1 MSALLKIVTN
11 GVKIVKPIIA
21 ITADSLVKPSP
32 VINENIAPFA
42 PRQLVE
48 GILAA
53 GGIPIVLP
61 FPEDPAEA
69 AEAAQAVVDTF
80 DGLVI
85 PGGPDIDPTLFGEEP
100 IPQIGR
106 TNYERDAYEIALIKA
121 AALKHKAQLGI
132 CRGIQIIDVAFGG
145 TLYQDLGTQDPDCQ
159 IQHSQKAPGQFPT
172 HHVTTTPG
180 SQINA
185 IIGAKS
191 KVNSRH
197 HQAVRAVA
205 TPFKATAT
213 APDGVIEAIELQEG
227 DDILAVQ
234 WHPENMWQR
243 DPAALALFQDL
254 VARAG
259 KKA

>member
-1 MSALLKIVTN
+1 MKF
-11 GVKIVKPIIA
+11 VKPIIA
-21 ITADSLVKPSP
+21 ITADSLPKPSP
-32 VINENIAPFA
+32 VINENVAPFA
-42 PRQLVE
+42 PRELVE

-53 GGIPIVLP
+53 GGMPIILP
-61 FPEDPAEA
+61 FPQDPSEAE
-69 AEAAQAVVDTF
+69 EAAQAAVALF
-80 DGLVI
+80 DGVVI

-106 TNYERDAYEIALIKA
+106 TNYERDAYELALIKA
-121 AALKHKAQLGI
+121 AALQHKPQLGI
-132 CRGIQIIDVAFGG
+132 CRGIQIINVAFGG
-145 TLYQDLGTQDPDCQ
+145 TLYQDLGTQDPDCH

-172 HHVTTTPG
+172 HHITTTPG

-185 IIGAKS
+185 IVGAKQ

-197 HQAVRAVA
+197 HQAVRTVA
-205 TPFKATAT
+205 AAFKATAT
-213 APDGVIEAIELQEG
+213 APDGVIEAIELQQG

-254 VARAG
+254 VARADQR